1 MSSLLCCG
9 AVLFFAVGIV
19 GYCRLVM
26 LRRRGLLPFQKRNV
40 QRNRPGKVA
49 TYAKTKVSQ
58 KKQKHKKFSR
68 FFECGFWIQI
78 VKS

>member
-1 MSSLLCCG
+1 
-9 AVLFFAVGIV
+9 LFFAVGIV

-26 LRRRGLLPFQKRNV
+26 LGRRGLLAFQESDLLCKA
-40 QRNRPGKVA
+40 PAEVA
-49 TYAKTKVSQ
+49 TYAETKVTQ
-58 KKQKHKKFSR
+58 KKHKKFSR